1 MFVVGMTNLGWM
13 LILAL
18 VMAVEKNTRWG
29 RVLSAPLGMA
39 LLSWGGATLVWH

>member
-1 MFVVGMTNLGWM
+1 MTILGLM
-13 LILAL
+13 LILAV

-39 LLSWGGATLVWH
+39 LLTWGGATLVWH